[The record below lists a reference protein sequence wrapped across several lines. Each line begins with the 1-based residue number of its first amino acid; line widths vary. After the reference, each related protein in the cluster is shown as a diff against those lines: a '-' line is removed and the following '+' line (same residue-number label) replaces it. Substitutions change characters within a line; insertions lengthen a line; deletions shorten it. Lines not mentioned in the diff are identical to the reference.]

1 MYISIQVNIKVVI
14 NLTIPETVVTLGTQ
28 DTGRRQTTQKQK
40 HNIENK
46 DEQHEHHHKP
56 RFSLRVNSYCLL

>member
-1 MYISIQVNIKVVI
+1 MYISIQVNITVVI

-46 DEQHEHHHKP
+46 DEQHEHHHNKP
-56 RFSLRVNSYCLL
+56 G